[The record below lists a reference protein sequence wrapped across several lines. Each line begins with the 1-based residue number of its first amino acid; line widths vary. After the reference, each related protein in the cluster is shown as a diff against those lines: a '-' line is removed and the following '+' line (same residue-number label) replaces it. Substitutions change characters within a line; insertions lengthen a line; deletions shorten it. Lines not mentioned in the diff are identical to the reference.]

1 MKRDWNLN
9 RIDAP
14 HAIITPLVRL
24 TRVSETLVGEDVNR
38 AAVDYQQRPTK
49 RTNKDK
55 QRPTKT
61 NKYLQRPTKT
71 NKDQQRPTTANNS
84 QQQPTTANNIQ

>member
-38 AAVDYQQRPTK
+38 AAVDNQQREPTKTNKENQQRPTK
-49 RTNKDK
+49 I
-55 QRPTKT
+55 
-61 NKYLQRPTKT
+61 T
-71 NKDQQRPTTANNS
+71 NKDQQRVP
-84 QQQPTTANNIQ
+84 I

>member
-1 MKRDWNLN
+1 MGATFCEQWGVKRDWNLN

-55 QRPTKT
+55 QR
-61 NKYLQRPTKT
+61 
-71 NKDQQRPTTANNS
+71 
-84 QQQPTTANNIQ
+84 

>member
-38 AAVDYQQRPTK
+38 AAVDYQ
-49 RTNKDK
+49 
-55 QRPTKT
+55 
-61 NKYLQRPTKT
+61 TKT
-71 NKDQQRPTTANNS
+71 NKDNQQRPTKSAKYEIEIK
-84 QQQPTTANNIQ
+84 QNIL

>member
-49 RTNKDK
+49 ITNKDY
-55 QRPTKT
+55 Q
-61 NKYLQRPTKT
+61 TKT
-71 NKDQQRPTTANNS
+71 NKDNQQRPTKSAKYEIEIK
-84 QQQPTTANNIQ
+84 QNIL